1 MSIPVIAGA
10 FMVMLALML
19 LSLPV
24 AVSILLVGVA
34 GGYLMYGAPLVN
46 MMGGVVWSSLNSPS
60 MLAIPLFMLLGE
72 LLLRGGIADRMYAA
86 LAVWFNR
93 LPGGLLHTNIATC
106 TLFSA
111 TSGSSVATA
120 ATVGTIA
127 LPALQQYRYPIRP
140 SLGSL
145 AAGGTLGILI
155 PPSINL
161 LVYGQLANTSV
172 SQLFAAGLIPGIA
185 LALLFSLYL
194 WLAHGKAGKASLV
207 EVNVSLQDKLSLSKH
222 LIPPVVIFGVVMGSI
237 YGGLATPTES
247 AAIGVVIALGFIAV
261 GGKLTLDLLIHCSL
275 QAAKTSGMVIIVLMC
290 ALLLNVTISML
301 GVTQALTQW
310 VASFGLTAVTLL
322 LVLFVFYVI
331 LGTFMDAMSMLVL
344 TVPIT
349 VPMVMAVGID
359 PIWFGIFI
367 VLMCEIALITPPVGM
382 NLFVVQGVRKDSG
395 SFNDVIMGSLPF
407 VGIMVLFTF
416 AIMIWPGIVM
426 WLPDLLAGRW
436 GNDEHDRTQP
446 YSPHRQ
452 HVPSVANRHL
462 AHSGHQPQHQSPGHP
477 GNTPPGT
484 AVLA

>member
-1 MSIPVIAGA
+1 MSITLVLAGFLA
-10 FMVMLALML
+10 MLALMF

-24 AVSILLVGVA
+24 AVSIIFVGVF
-34 GGYLMYGAPLVN
+34 GGYLMYGMPLVE

-72 LLLRGGIADRMYAA
+72 LLLRGGIADRMYDA
-86 LAVWFNR
+86 LAIWFGR

-127 LPALQQYRYPIRP
+127 LPALQQYQYPIRP

-161 LVYGQLANTSV
+161 LVYGSLANTSV
-172 SQLFAAGLIPGIA
+172 SQLFAAGVVPGLL
-185 LALLFSLYL
+185 LACLFSVYIFF
-194 WLAHGKAGKASLV
+194 AHGKAGANARAKTDIPL
-207 EVNVSLQDKLSLSKH
+207 EEKLALAKH
-222 LIPPVVIFGVVMGSI
+222 LIPPLVIFGVVMGSI

-247 AAIGVVIALGFIAV
+247 AAIGVVIALAFVAL
-261 GGKLTLDLLIHCSL
+261 GGRMSLDLLVGCSL
-275 QAAKTSGMVIIVLMC
+275 QAAKTTGMVIIVLMC

-301 GVTQALTQW
+301 GATQAVTHW
-310 VASFGLTAVTLL
+310 VASFGLDRLSLL
-322 LVLFVFYVI
+322 LLLLLFYVI

-349 VPMVMAVGID
+349 VPMVMAVGVD

-382 NLFVVQGVRKDSG
+382 NLFVVQGVRKDGG
-395 SFNDVIMGSLPF
+395 SFNDVIWGSMPY
-407 VGIMVLFTF
+407 VIIMALFTISLIF
-416 AIMIWPGIVM
+416 WPGVVM
-426 WLPDLLAGRW
+426 WLPDIM
-436 GNDEHDRTQP
+436 
-446 YSPHRQ
+446 
-452 HVPSVANRHL
+452 ANR
-462 AHSGHQPQHQSPGHP
+462 G
-477 GNTPPGT
+477 
-484 AVLA
+484 

>member
-1 MSIPVIAGA
+1 MSIPLIIAA
-10 FMVMLALML
+10 FLAMLALML

-24 AVSILLVGVA
+24 AVAILFVGVL
-34 GGYLMYGAPLVN
+34 GGYLMYGTPLVD

-86 LAVWFNR
+86 LAVWFNK

-127 LPALQQYRYPIRP
+127 LPALHEYRYPIRP

-172 SQLFAAGLIPGIA
+172 SQLFAAGLIPGIT
-185 LALLFSLYL
+185 LALLFSVYL
-194 WLAHGKAGKASLV
+194 FIAHGKAGNASLV
-207 EVNVSLQDKLSLSKH
+207 AVDVSLKEKLSLSKH
-222 LIPPVVIFGVVMGSI
+222 LVPPVVIFGVVMGSI

-247 AAIGVVIALGFIAV
+247 AAIGVVIALAFIV
-261 GGKLTLDLLIHCSL
+261 GGGKMSLDLLIHCSL
-275 QAAKTSGMVIIVLMC
+275 QAARTSGMVIIVLMC

-310 VASFGLTAVTLL
+310 VASFGLTAVGLL
-322 LVLFVFYVI
+322 LVLLLFYVI
-331 LGTFMDAMSMLVL
+331 LGTFMDAISFLVVTAPT
-344 TVPIT
+344 TVS
-349 VPMVMAVGID
+349 MVMALGIL
-359 PIWFGIFI
+359 PIWFGI
-367 VLMCEIALITPPVGM
+367 
-382 NLFVVQGVRKDSG
+382 
-395 SFNDVIMGSLPF
+395 
-407 VGIMVLFTF
+407 
-416 AIMIWPGIVM
+416 
-426 WLPDLLAGRW
+426 
-436 GNDEHDRTQP
+436 
-446 YSPHRQ
+446 
-452 HVPSVANRHL
+452 
-462 AHSGHQPQHQSPGHP
+462 
-477 GNTPPGT
+477 
-484 AVLA
+484 